1 MSTSSFFNQFV
12 FGLKVFSVGS
22 VKSFSLGRGKM
33 ILSEMIAVILALFVF
48 FKGGESGAFWSF
60 SRFILYFRGAGEER
74 EQKEIK
80 GAGMHLTFMLLI
92 SQGISYL
99 PRACSPN

>member
-1 MSTSSFFNQFV
+1 
-12 FGLKVFSVGS
+12 
-22 VKSFSLGRGKM
+22 M
-33 ILSEMIAVILALFVF
+33 ILSEMIAVILALFVVC
-48 FKGGESGAFWSF
+48 KGGESGAFWS
-60 SRFILYFRGAGEER
+60 SNRFILYFRGAGEER

-99 PRACSPN
+99 ARACSPN